1 MTEQGDLF
9 APPDDQKPA
18 EQQGAD
24 EVGNGIDFSAIDPSE
39 YARLAALGARDDPY
53 GHNEPS
59 DARVNEGH
67 AGPVVDRRQVYDN
80 VVDMHTIP
88 DPEDERPATR
98 ERHPSAGTTPAETPS
113 VPDDAPPHLEESEPT
128 LTREERIRR
137 TKADRDAA
145 WEALGRTRPSER
157 DPQ

>member
-9 APPDDQKPA
+9 APPDDQKPT

-24 EVGNGIDFSAIDPSE
+24 GAGNGIDFSTMDPSE

-59 DARVNEGH
+59 EARINEGH
-67 AGPVVDRRQVYDN
+67 AGPVVAPRQVHDN

-98 ERHPSAGTTPAETPS
+98 ERHPSARTTTEEAPS
-113 VPDDAPPHLEESEPT
+113 VPDEGPPILEESVPT
-128 LTREERIRR
+128 LSREERLRR
-137 TKADRDAA
+137 TKSDRDAA